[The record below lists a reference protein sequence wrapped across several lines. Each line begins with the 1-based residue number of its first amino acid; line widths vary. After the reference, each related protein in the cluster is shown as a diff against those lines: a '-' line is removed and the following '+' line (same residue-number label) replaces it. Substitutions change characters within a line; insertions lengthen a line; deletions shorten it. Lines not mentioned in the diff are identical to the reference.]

1 MKIETAAESVSVETV
16 LMRRMSQR
24 VWTRY
29 LRSPTKVDGRDWPM
43 EDRKRTRAKY
53 SERKA
58 HLNNDTMRRWYP
70 KKSKLRTDRRNKL
83 GWKEKVKTQTHKHN
97 KRMDT
102 RIRHDQET
110 KKNDNF
116 NRMTRKGTNY
126 FTHAA
131 RLYKKTCA
139 HVKRMRRI

>member
-1 MKIETAAESVSVETV
+1 MMKIETAAESVSVETV

-58 HLNNDTMRRWYP
+58 HLNNDTMRR
-70 KKSKLRTDRRNKL
+70 
-83 GWKEKVKTQTHKHN
+83 
-97 KRMDT
+97 
-102 RIRHDQET
+102 
-110 KKNDNF
+110 
-116 NRMTRKGTNY
+116 
-126 FTHAA
+126 
-131 RLYKKTCA
+131 
-139 HVKRMRRI
+139 